1 MQQNLKSTPS
11 LEQAA
16 QAAQAGNRSTVR
28 SAPIELDMSQLK
40 HVSGGSPKGT
50 WDSYSAVVESPK
62 GTW

>member
-1 MQQNLKSTPS
+1 MQQTLKSTPS
-11 LEQAA
+11 LEQAE
-16 QAAQAGNRSTVR
+16 QIGNRSAVR

>member
-1 MQQNLKSTPS
+1 MHQNLKSTPS

-16 QAAQAGNRSTVR
+16 KIGKLSTTR
-28 SAPIELDMSQLK
+28 IALIELDVSQLK

-50 WDSYSAVVESPK
+50 WGPMSTVVESPK